1 MSEDYDKR
9 LPYIH
14 TETSD
19 YWEGA
24 RRHEL
29 LVRKCRSCGRHH
41 FYPRD
46 FCPSCFSF
54 DVEWAKASGRGTV
67 YSFTVCHRPAP
78 GFENDVPYNLALIEL
93 DEGVRMMSSV
103 VDCPLDE
110 IRIGMEVEVMFDEVT
125 PQVTLP
131 RFRPVQR
138 KGDRD
143 AAGDG
148 TPGQ

>member
-1 MSEDYDKR
+1 MDERDERR

-14 TETSD
+14 GETSD
-19 YWEGA
+19 YWEGT

-29 LVRKCRSCGRHH
+29 LLRKCRSCGQHH

-46 FCPSCFSF
+46 LCPWCFSP
-54 DVEWAKASGRGTV
+54 DVEWAKASGKGTV

-78 GFENDVPYNLALIEL
+78 GFEKDVPYNLALIEL
-93 DEGVRMMSSV
+93 DEGVRMMSNI

-110 IRIGMEVEVMFDEVT
+110 IHVGMRVEVVFDDVT

-131 RFRPVQR
+131 KFKR
-138 KGDRD
+138 GHYERD
-143 AAGDG
+143 LG
-148 TPGQ
+148 TAEK

>member
-1 MSEDYDKR
+1 MNDGYEKP

-14 TETSD
+14 RETSD

-29 LVRKCRSCGRHH
+29 LLPKCRSCGRHH

-46 FCPSCFSF
+46 FCPWCFSA
-54 DVEWAKASGRGTV
+54 DVGWTKASGRGV
-67 YSFTVCHRPAP
+67 IYSFTVCHRPAP
-78 GFENDVPYNLALIEL
+78 SFEKDVPYNLALIEL

-110 IRIGMEVEVMFDEVT
+110 IRIGMAVEVVFDDVT
-125 PQVTLP
+125 SQVSLP
-131 RFRPVQR
+131 KFRPVR
-138 KGDRD
+138 CERD
-143 AAGDG
+143 SGGDG
-148 TPGQ
+148 T